1 MSLETG
7 FKTNLL
13 YTLKELH
20 YYAKERN
27 DVGKKM
33 QGFLQL
39 DKVTFLF
46 LTPLAFK
53 VACNVNHKGQTY
65 QCACFMC

>member
-1 MSLETG
+1 MNVLRYLFERLVRRRVKSRYFDKMVSVMSLETG

-39 DKVTFLF
+39 DK
-46 LTPLAFK
+46 
-53 VACNVNHKGQTY
+53 
-65 QCACFMC
+65 